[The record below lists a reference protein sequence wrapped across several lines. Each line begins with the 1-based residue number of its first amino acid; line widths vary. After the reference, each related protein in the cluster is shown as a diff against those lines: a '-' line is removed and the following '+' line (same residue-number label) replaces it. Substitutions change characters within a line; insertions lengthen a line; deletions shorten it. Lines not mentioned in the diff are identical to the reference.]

1 MTPRFL
7 SIFLSLLTVFSLYGA
22 PGKYDELLRMSSGW
36 TSEHVIGTADSFVAD
51 GREEEAMVLYMVVA
65 SRESEGADV
74 KELRNQVKANLSA
87 GDIHYG
93 KGNYSYALRY
103 YVTALKLSE
112 ATEGH
117 PYLAVLYK
125 NMGNVYNMFQDF
137 EKGKSLYLSGLE
149 EARWVKD
156 SETAYK
162 LLQNL
167 VGVCISLGDVAGA
180 QRYYEESRG
189 EAHVETD
196 ESVYMDSYIP
206 ALLSRHEGRY
216 GESIAKFKE
225 LARQS
230 SIRKLPARY
239 ECSAYGEIGRIYSDL
254 GNQDSAMYY
263 LTRCKDVAQANGI
276 LYQYTESLKM
286 LYSLYDSQ
294 GNHAKASELKDR
306 YLELKDSI
314 YNQRQFD
321 MAKNQ
326 QFLYEM
332 EKTEREIAELNEEKV
347 RNAMLVSRQRVVLWS
362 VLGATALAMFLL
374 FYFYRQKRRLGDS
387 YRKLY
392 DVHQSMLSEH
402 REHREKYMV
411 LAQENVSLREE
422 LERLS
427 GMPSAPAEEP
437 VCEDDGEPQDP
448 RYERSALSRSQK
460 DRMANDISGVM
471 ERDKPFCSPD
481 FSLNTLAAL
490 IGSNS
495 KYVSQVINE
504 VFKKNFSTFV
514 NEHRINL
521 ACERLA
527 DTEGFGQ
534 YSMNG
539 IGESVGFRAGATFTT
554 VFKKITGI
562 TPSVYQKLTREN
574 RNKAAKQGK
583 ELVIHES

>member
-1 MTPRFL
+1 M
-7 SIFLSLLTVFSLYGA
+7 
-22 PGKYDELLRMSSGW
+22 E
-36 TSEHVIGTADSFVAD
+36 E
-51 GREEEAMVLYMVVA
+51 GRDEEAMVLYMVVA
-65 SRESEGADV
+65 SRPSEGSDV
-74 KELRNQVKANLSA
+74 NELRNRVKANLSA

-103 YVTALKLSE
+103 YVTVLKLSE
-112 ATEGH
+112 AAKGH

-149 EARWVKD
+149 EARRVKD

-167 VGVCISLGDVAGA
+167 VGVCISLGDVGGA
-180 QRYYEESRG
+180 RRYFEESQG

-216 GESIAKFKE
+216 GESVAKFKE
-225 LARQS
+225 LARLS
-230 SIRKLPARY
+230 SGKGLPERY
-239 ECSAYGEIGRIYSDL
+239 ECSAYGEIGRIYNDM

-263 LTRCKDVAQANGI
+263 LSRCKDVAQANGI

-332 EKTEREIAELNEEKV
+332 EKAEREKAELNEEKA
-347 RNAMLVSRQRVVLWS
+347 RSAMLVSRQRVVLWS
-362 VLGATALAMFLL
+362 VLGAAALALSLL

-402 REHREKYMV
+402 REHREKYMA
-411 LAQENVSLREE
+411 LSRENARLREE
-422 LERLS
+422 VGRVS
-427 GMPSAPAEEP
+427 GETAPVEAP
-437 VCEDDGEPQDP
+437 VCDGDVEAPDS
-448 RYERSALSRSQK
+448 RYEKSALSVSQR
-460 DRMANDISGVM
+460 DCMANEISGIM

-481 FSLNTLAAL
+481 FSLNTFAAL

-504 VFKKNFSTFV
+504 VFRKNFSTFV
-514 NEHRINL
+514 NEYRINL
-521 ACERLA
+521 ACERLS
-527 DTEGFGQ
+527 DREGFGQ

-539 IGESVGFRAGATFTT
+539 IGESVGFRSSATFTT

-574 RNKAAKQGK
+574 RNKAAKQGN